1 MFACFGHTL
10 TVSAL
15 VAQTIV
21 EQQLKDRSIP
31 HTLQYPPSTGPGSAR
46 SPSAVAGM
54 VPTICV
60 NVHDLLKDR
69 RASDTAQP
77 KVYIQLKDWWKG
89 EKCKV
94 VTVVQLRHKPTLS
107 STTETAAS
115 DPGGLAGTA
124 NDEKISFDQ
133 ASSVVR
139 FEADDIS
146 RCVPSFLE
154 QWERLSKV
162 IVVAGEGKLNWL
174 FPTR

>member
-1 MFACFGHTL
+1 MNSAL
-10 TVSAL
+10 TFSAL

-31 HTLQYPPSTGPGSAR
+31 HTLQYPPPTGPAAAR

-54 VPTICV
+54 IPTICV

-107 STTETAAS
+107 SNTETSTSEEGALVGAAR
-115 DPGGLAGTA
+115 
-124 NDEKISFDQ
+124 DEGISFDQ

-162 IVVAGEGKLNWL
+162 IVVAGEGGPSWL
-174 FPTR
+174 K

>member
-1 MFACFGHTL
+1 M
-10 TVSAL
+10 
-15 VAQTIV
+15 I
-21 EQQLKDRSIP
+21 
-31 HTLQYPPSTGPGSAR
+31 
-46 SPSAVAGM
+46 
-54 VPTICV
+54 PTICV

-89 EKCKV
+89 EKCKA

-107 STTETAAS
+107 SSSETATGNA
-115 DPGGLAGTA
+115 GALAGA
-124 NDEKISFDQ
+124 AKDEGISFDQ

-139 FEADDIS
+139 FETDDIT

-162 IVVAGEGKLNWL
+162 IVVAGEGELA
-174 FPTR
+174 